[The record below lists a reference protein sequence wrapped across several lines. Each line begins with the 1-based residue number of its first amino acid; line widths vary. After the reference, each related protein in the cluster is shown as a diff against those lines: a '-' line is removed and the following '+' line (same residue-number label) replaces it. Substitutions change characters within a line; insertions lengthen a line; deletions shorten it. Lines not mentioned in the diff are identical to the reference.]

1 MGDFMGIEIYIYIM
15 IFIFGSVMGSF
26 LNVLAMRLSNNESIL
41 WPSSHCHNCNHRLR
55 WYELIPIVSYIIQK
69 GKSRCCHTN
78 IPISYLIIEVVTGI
92 LYIVSYHSF
101 GFSYNFVI
109 SLIFIS
115 SLIVIIVSD
124 IEYMIILDEIIA
136 IASISII
143 ILELIFFGLDYTVS
157 KILAGILAFVTMYVI
172 KLIGDR
178 LFKRESMGGGD
189 IKLMFL
195 FGIVIGYPLA
205 ICDIFLA
212 TFIAFPVAIYILFS
226 RRDNLIPFGP
236 FLAMAAILIHISKV
250 DINGIINFLVK

>member
-1 MGDFMGIEIYIYIM
+1 METYIYIM
-15 IFIFGSVMGSF
+15 IFIFGSVIGSF
-26 LNVLAMRLSNNESIL
+26 LNVLAVRLSNNESIL
-41 WPSSHCHNCNHRLR
+41 WPGSHCHNCNHRLR
-55 WYELIPIVSYIIQK
+55 WYELIPVVSYLIQK
-69 GKSRCCHTN
+69 GRSRCCHTI
-78 IPISYLIIEVVTGI
+78 IPISYLIIEIVTGV
-92 LYIVSYHSF
+92 LYMVSYHSF
-101 GFSYNFVI
+101 GFSYDFII

-136 IASISII
+136 ISSILI
-143 ILELIFFGLDYTVS
+143 ILLELVFYGLDYTVY
-157 KILAGILAFVTMYVI
+157 KILAGIFAFITMYVI

-195 FGIVIGYPLA
+195 FGIVLGYPLA

-212 TFIAFPVAIYILFS
+212 TFIAFPVAIFILFS

-236 FLAMAAILIHISKV
+236 FLAMGAILIHISKV
-250 DINGIINFLVK
+250 NIDGIINFLIK

>member
-1 MGDFMGIEIYIYIM
+1 MKLFKKLLYVI
-15 IFIFGSVMGSF
+15 IFFILGTVMGSF
-26 LNVLAMRLSNNESIL
+26 LYVVATRLSQDKSIIS
-41 WPSSHCHNCNHRLR
+41 PPSHCDVCNHKLA
-55 WYELIPIVSYIIQK
+55 WYELIPILSYIFLG
-69 GKSRCCHTN
+69 GKCSKCHTKL
-78 IPISYLIIEVVTGI
+78 PISYVLVELISGI
-92 LYIVSYHSF
+92 LYSVCYHVF
-101 GFSYNFVI
+101 GLNLDLVVA
-109 SLIFIS
+109 LIFTSTI
-115 SLIVIIVSD
+115 ITIIVSD

-136 IASISII
+136 ISSISII

>member
-1 MGDFMGIEIYIYIM
+1 MVVYIYIM
-15 IFIFGSVMGSF
+15 VFVFGSIMGSF

-41 WPSSHCHNCNHRLR
+41 WPSSHCNNCNHRLR
-55 WYELIPIVSYIIQK
+55 WYELIPIVSYIIQR

-78 IPISYLIIEVVTGI
+78 IPISYLVIEVVTGI
-92 LYIVSYHSF
+92 LYMVSYHSF
-101 GFSYNFVI
+101 GFSYAFVI

-136 IASISII
+136 ISSILII
-143 ILELIFFGLDYTVS
+143 ILELIFYGLDYTAY
-157 KILAGILAFVTMYVI
+157 KIIAGIFAFITMYVI

-195 FGIVIGYPLA
+195 FGIVLGYPLS

-212 TFIAFPVAIYILFS
+212 TFIAFPVAIFILFS

-236 FLAMAAILIHISKV
+236 FLAMGAILIHISKV

>member
-1 MGDFMGIEIYIYIM
+1 MGDFMGIEIYIYVM

-69 GKSRCCHTN
+69 GKSRCCHT
-78 IPISYLIIEVVTGI
+78 GI

-136 IASISII
+136 ISSISII

-250 DINGIINFLVK
+250 DINGIITFLVK